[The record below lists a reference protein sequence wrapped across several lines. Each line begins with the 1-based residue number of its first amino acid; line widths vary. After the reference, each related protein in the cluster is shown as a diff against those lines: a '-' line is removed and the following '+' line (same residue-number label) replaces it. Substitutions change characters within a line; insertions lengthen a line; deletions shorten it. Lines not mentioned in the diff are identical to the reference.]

1 MEFKYKTYCV
11 TVFSSLNPLLWE
23 SNIEVHQNMIFS
35 HYVSSNNMMEACPM
49 HEFLLR
55 KMKSEYRGE
64 V

>member
-1 MEFKYKTYCV
+1 MKFKYETYCV
-11 TVFSSLNPLLWE
+11 IVFSSLNPLLWE
-23 SNIEVHQNMIFS
+23 SNIEVRQNVIFS
-35 HYVSSNNMMEACPM
+35 HYASSNSTMEACPM